1 MLTSLRSEQAQ
12 FGFGQFSSR
21 GLIVSLFLPIDLA
34 EIEGEGEEGS
44 EAITAP
50 KIEFLRRP

>member
-1 MLTSLRSEQAQ
+1 MLTSLRSEQEFG

-44 EAITAP
+44 EGV
-50 KIEFLRRP
+50 KWKCGQC